1 VKCWFR
7 YIATII
13 YVIYIILGISGP
25 VFVLE
30 PSPPQV
36 QDKKRKRKLEVQEN
50 KRMPKFDDAIVISN
64 A

>member
-1 VKCWFR
+1 MLVQ
-7 YIATII
+7 I
-13 YVIYIILGISGP
+13 YCNYNFCYYIILGILGP